1 MLSLIVLNLLLILHE
16 IVHSFINHLSCI
28 IIKVLA
34 SSLQYIENLT
44 VGVDSP
50 LCTQH
55 CGERLVSMES
65 VNLVSML
72 CIFNAIHALRDKVPL
87 RLLKLYFY
95 IVDVAEWS
103 KALDIRLQAIGAV
116 VYQRCAFEFRRGKTK
131 YLSAQKSNSKT
142 VLFNFQTYVFIIDIV
157 SS

>member
-1 MLSLIVLNLLLILHE
+1 MKEWTI
-16 IVHSFINHLSCI
+16 SCKI
-28 IIKVLA
+28 SNKFK
-34 SSLQYIENLT
+34 
-44 VGVDSP
+44 
-50 LCTQH
+50 
-55 CGERLVSMES
+55 

-131 YLSAQKSNSKT
+131 YGGGS
-142 VLFNFQTYVFIIDIV
+142 Y
-157 SS
+157 